1 MTIRE
6 TVPGDL
12 LPQTF
17 HTMDEFNLFRRIKRV
32 PFALLAVLLL
42 CACDGITV
50 TKPMLK
56 MIVAG
61 ANKENTAP
69 AYADSLEKRI
79 GVSYVF
85 DGTPAQ
91 VFDIYYADKA
101 VRRDAVLI
109 DIHGGFYVA
118 GKRQNNRGFAS
129 VFLKEGYDVVLV
141 EYRVND
147 GTLDVSA
154 GLSDCA
160 AALDYLASEAR
171 ALGLNKG
178 RMFLTGDSAGGHLAL
193 YMAEGAED
201 SSVPIRPKVF
211 KPRGVLLNCP
221 AYDFA
226 SFAEA
231 GNFSKEAKAWYLG
244 PRYED
249 KAWMQS
255 LSPRTFIGSYTGPL
269 LVSTCTKDFIRGQSL
284 LLREDC
290 DSLSRAVEFVDIAS
304 DDKKVGHVH
313 NVVNQA
319 LPESREVNARMIA
332 FMNSMIDHDNH

>member
-1 MTIRE
+1 MRNI
-6 TVPGDL
+6 PL
-12 LPQTF
+12 
-17 HTMDEFNLFRRIKRV
+17 
-32 PFALLAVLLL
+32 ALVAVLLL
-42 CACDGITV
+42 TGCGGIKV
-50 TKPMLK
+50 SKPMLQ

-61 ANKENTAP
+61 SNKVSTAP

-79 GVSYVF
+79 GVPYVS

-91 VFDIYYADKA
+91 VMDIYYADKG
-101 VRRDAVLI
+101 VRKDAVLI

-118 GKRQNNRGFAS
+118 GKRQNNRAFAS

-147 GTLDVSA
+147 GTLDVSVA
-154 GLSDCA
+154 LGDCA
-160 AALDYLASEAR
+160 AALDYLCSNAA
-171 ALGLNKG
+171 ALGLNKD

-201 SSVPIRPKVF
+201 PSVPFRPEMF

-226 SFAEA
+226 SFAE
-231 GNFSKEAKAWYLG
+231 GDGFTKEAKAWYLG

-249 KAWMQS
+249 KDWMTS

-269 LVSTCTKDFIRGQSL
+269 FVATCTNDFIRGQAL
-284 LLREDC
+284 LLKEDC
-290 DSLSRAVEFVDIAS
+290 DSLSRTVEFIDIAS
-304 DDKKVGHVH
+304 DYKKVGHVH
-313 NVVNQA
+313 NVINQT
-319 LPESREVNARMIA
+319 LPESREVNSRMIA
-332 FMNSMIDHDNH
+332 FMNRL

>member
-1 MTIRE
+1 MRQHI
-6 TVPGDL
+6 
-12 LPQTF
+12 
-17 HTMDEFNLFRRIKRV
+17 
-32 PFALLAVLLL
+32 LLAFLFSILFFTG
-42 CACDGITV
+42 CDGITV
-50 TKPMLK
+50 TKPMLQ
-56 MIVAG
+56 MFVAG
-61 ANKENTAP
+61 SNKVSTEP
-69 AYADSLEKRI
+69 AYADSLDKRI
-79 GVSYVF
+79 GVPYVP

-91 VFDIYYADKA
+91 VLDIYYADKA
-101 VRRDAVLI
+101 IRKDAVLV

-154 GLSDCA
+154 GLSDCV
-160 AALDYLASEAR
+160 AALDYLASHAA
-171 ALGLNKG
+171 ALGLNKD

-193 YMAEGAED
+193 YMAEGSED
-201 SSVPIRPKVF
+201 SAVPFRPKVF

-226 SFAEA
+226 SFAEDD
-231 GNFSKEAKAWYLG
+231 GFSKEVKAWYLG

-249 KAWMQS
+249 REWMQY

-269 LVSTCTKDFIRGQSL
+269 FVSTSKKDFIRGQAL
-284 LLREDC
+284 LLKEDC
-290 DSLSRAVEFVDIAS
+290 DSLGRAVEFIDIAS

-313 NVVNQA
+313 NVINQA
-319 LPESREVNARMIA
+319 LLESREVNARMIA
-332 FMNSMIDHDNH
+332 FLNSK